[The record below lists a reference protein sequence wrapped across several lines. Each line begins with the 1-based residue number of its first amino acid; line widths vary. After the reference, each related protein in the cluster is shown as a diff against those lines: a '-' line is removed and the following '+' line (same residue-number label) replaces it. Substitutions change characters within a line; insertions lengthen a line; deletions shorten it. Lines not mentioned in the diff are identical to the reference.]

1 MTTAEHSPEAL
12 RRALWENDRAPN
24 GLLRNARAEEL
35 VAAAEAAGDPALLR
49 QALFGAI
56 RAYEYST
63 ERGKMLVPFARL
75 LQEWDRDPSAFC
87 SSDTHTFHWVFKWVS
102 SGMLTLPEIPLAT
115 MEQWLAEMERRYR
128 TAGYSERAVR
138 QAEYEL
144 AVDTGDSER
153 AERAFAAWTAA
164 DRDEMANCHAC
175 EINAQGSHWRGE
187 DDEKALQVW
196 APVLDGT
203 STCMEEPHRV
213 LAKSLL
219 PLVRTGRQDQARAH
233 HLRGYRMARGN
244 ESLLPSVGLH
254 IEFCALT
261 GNEARGLE
269 LLAEHAAH
277 LASDGNPWARLQLLT
292 GTLVLLRR
300 LLALGAGDQPAV
312 PYQGEQRTVRD
323 LHDLL
328 DADATAIAARF
339 DARNGSTVVSGRL
352 KRRLEQEPLLAAL
365 PLGVRPSTAVPA
377 AAPAPAAPEP
387 VRDDT
392 ATLAQLVAEA
402 RRLRGQGHPGAD
414 AAWDRVAAVAT
425 DADTARD
432 PLLAA
437 DLLDHRALA
446 AGRADDGDA
455 RERFERV
462 VAAYREA
469 GEPGRAVLAELRVA
483 VAALRA
489 GAGPDEARALFAQ
502 AAASAEA
509 LDPAEPTRVR
519 RIAAVALMRAKAEA
533 MLDHDTDDHGAGRLD
548 AALAAFEER
557 FAPYLDA
564 DAAGGG
570 VDDLLAEADETRAD
584 LAWQAGDA
592 QAAHTLLT
600 RAARRSL
607 EAGRPWQAA
616 APLATRARLLLRL
629 GRTAEA
635 EESAREAYGHSAELT
650 SPHDLA
656 GVRLTLAE
664 ALYAQDG
671 KEAEAAEYALE
682 AAHWYDAAGDTE
694 GAGAYARLVLGRA
707 LGEAG
712 RSAEAAEVLE
722 SALPDLLEHG
732 DDQAVQARDAL
743 ARNLRALGDHRGAA
757 EQYLRAAEVAAGWE
771 HQGAHAQ
778 LATLAAENLARL
790 GELVDEAAAAYHRAI
805 ALWEQVGE
813 PRAQA
818 RALRSLAWLEAG
830 RGDRATASELMGRAL
845 TALEGDGPVLLE
857 ERAHTWAQMA
867 ELLVEGHEAETAEA
881 AQGAEGA
888 EVAEGAEGA
897 EAVEGV
903 RRSAEDVHGEALEL
917 LDRAQ
922 RVLADLGPD
931 VLGDRV
937 RTVFYAAW
945 LERKLHR
952 PQEAEARLRS
962 LARELEAIDTEEAR
976 GMLTRVRA
984 RLEEWARED

>member
-1 MTTAEHSPEAL
+1 MTTTPEQSPEAI

-35 VAAAEAAGDPALLR
+35 VAAAEATGDRALIR
-49 QALFGAI
+49 QALFGVI

-128 TAGYSERAVR
+128 TAGYTERAVR

-144 AVDTGDSER
+144 AVDTGDTER
-153 AERAFAAWTAA
+153 ATRAFAAWTAA
-164 DRDEMANCHAC
+164 DRDAMANCHAC
-175 EINAQGSHWRGE
+175 EINDQGGHWSGRG
-187 DDEKALQVW
+187 DDGKALRTW

-219 PLVRTGRQDQARAH
+219 PLVRTGHPDQARAN

-244 ESLLPSVGLH
+244 ESLLPSIGLH

-269 LLAEHAAH
+269 ILAEHASH
-277 LASDGNPWARLQLLT
+277 LGSDGNPWARLQLLT

-312 PYQGEQRTVRD
+312 PYAGEQRTVRD

-352 KRRLEQEPLLAAL
+352 KERLEREPLLAAL
-365 PLGVRPSTAVPA
+365 PLGLRPATAVPA
-377 AAPAPAAPEP
+377 VAPPVAATPEP

-392 ATLAQLVAEA
+392 AALPELVAEA
-402 RRLRGQGHPGAD
+402 RRLRADGHPLAD
-414 AAWDRVAAVAT
+414 AAWERVAARAT
-425 DADTARD
+425 ETDTAGD
-432 PLLAA
+432 PLLGA

-446 AGRADDGDA
+446 AGRADDATA

-462 VAAYREA
+462 VDAYRAA
-469 GEPGRAVLAELRVA
+469 GEPSRAVLAELRVA
-483 VAALRA
+483 VAAMRT
-489 GAGPDEARALFAQ
+489 GAEPDEVRALCAR
-502 AAASAEA
+502 AAASADA
-509 LDPAEPTRVR
+509 LAPDEPTRVR
-519 RIAAVALMRAKAEA
+519 RIAAVALMRAKVEA

-548 AALAAFEER
+548 AELAAFEER

-564 DAAGGG
+564 DTTGGG
-570 VDDLLAEADETRAD
+570 VHDRLAEADETRAD
-584 LAWQAGDA
+584 LAWRAGDPET
-592 QAAHTLLT
+592 AHALLT
-600 RAARRSL
+600 RAAQRSL
-607 EAGRPWQAA
+607 TAGRPWAAA

-629 GRTAEA
+629 GRAGEA
-635 EESAREAYGHSAELT
+635 EESAREAYGHGAELT
-650 SPHDLA
+650 APFDLA
-656 GVRLTLAE
+656 GIRLTLAE

-682 AAHWYDAAGDTE
+682 AAHWYDAAGDPA
-694 GAGAYARLVLGRA
+694 GAGAYARLVLGRC

-712 RSAEAAEVLE
+712 RAAEAAEVLE

-732 DDQAVQARDAL
+732 DDEAVQARDAL
-743 ARNLRALGDHRGAA
+743 ARNLRTLGDHRGAA
-757 EQYLRAAEVAAGWE
+757 EQYLRAAETAAAWE
-771 HQGAHAQ
+771 HQGPHAQ
-778 LATLAAENLARL
+778 LATLAAETLARVGDL
-790 GELVDEAAAAYHRAI
+790 ADEAAAANQRAI

-818 RALRSLAWLEAG
+818 RALRSLAWLEAS
-830 RGDRATASELMGRAL
+830 RGDRTAAREVMGRAL
-845 TALEGDGPVLLE
+845 TALEGDDPALLE

-867 ELLVEGHEAETAEA
+867 ELLVDGLEAESADTD
-881 AQGAEGA
+881 EGA
-888 EVAEGAEGA
+888 ESSGPGED
-897 EAVEGV
+897 V
-903 RRSAEDVHGEALEL
+903 RRSAAAVRGEALDL
-917 LDRAQ
+917 LHQAQ
-922 RVLADLGPD
+922 RTFAALGPD
-931 VLGDRV
+931 MLGDRV
-937 RTVFYAAW
+937 RAAFYAAW
-945 LERKLHR
+945 LERELGRAEK
-952 PQEAEARLRS
+952 AEARLRA
-962 LARELEAIDTEEAR
+962 LAADLEEIGTEQAR
-976 GMLTRVRA
+976 GMLTQVRG
-984 RLEEWARED
+984 RLDEWAEES